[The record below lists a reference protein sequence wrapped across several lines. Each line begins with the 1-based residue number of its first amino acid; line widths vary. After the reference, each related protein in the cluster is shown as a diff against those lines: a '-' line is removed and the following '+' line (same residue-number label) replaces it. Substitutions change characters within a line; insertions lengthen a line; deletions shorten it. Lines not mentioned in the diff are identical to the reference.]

1 MPYSISS
8 AQEFEELVQII
19 KEVGIKTFMERK
31 LRDKE
36 KREWSFGPFIR
47 NEFSDESKRIQF
59 LFPDEYNEMFP
70 KEIRSQLP
78 T

>member
-1 MPYSISS
+1 
-8 AQEFEELVQII
+8 
-19 KEVGIKTFMERK
+19 MERK

-47 NEFSDESKRIQF
+47 NESKRIQF
-59 LFPDEYNEMFP
+59 LFPDEYEEMFP
-70 KEIRSQLP
+70 TEIRSQLP